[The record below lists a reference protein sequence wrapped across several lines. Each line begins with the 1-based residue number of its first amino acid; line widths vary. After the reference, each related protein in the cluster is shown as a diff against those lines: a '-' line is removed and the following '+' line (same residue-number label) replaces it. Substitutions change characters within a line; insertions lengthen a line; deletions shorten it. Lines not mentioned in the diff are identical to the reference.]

1 MVNSLVNRNAENM
14 VLSTVI
20 PQSSSFSPQV
30 HHVHHIH
37 HHHHHRRRHSSSN
50 LEGTSI
56 RQDASTSSLR
66 TYSSIKLL
74 SLNNLNAKQHF
85 LIALCRD
92 LSLLPPILSFF
103 HSLKKAWDLSYKNN
117 VLYSMENKSLTNAFK
132 LFWQTY
138 TTGTNSATN
147 SDSYLLTALITAR
160 SSEYLLCSLWCLV
173 SMYLSYSI
181 LDSLM
186 VRWIVKYSTL
196 AAILRMFSMSLI
208 FITLELLLLSSL
220 SPQGNYYLHTWIM
233 ISCILTGAYIWQSFL
248 TSNLNYVQEKQERT
262 TSDESS
268 GDDLAAV
275 RRGMS
280 NTGIGEED
288 TQRKKRKK
296 YSKNFKFTKNRQ
308 INLYNITVFCVVPV
322 GIASFITMIGLLRN
336 LVIQRLDVE
345 QLERIFRDLHKE
357 WRCEKKDKKTKRTT
371 SPTFFLILII
381 IIIIIIIT
389 FFFQV
394 NHHCYRFHIY
404 QILLSRSF
412 FFLKGLINY
421 RTYST
426 AQEQYPYSFSILR
439 HFQVRVR

>member
-30 HHVHHIH
+30 HHVHHI

-357 WRCEKKDKKTKRTT
+357 WRCEKKNEKTKRTT

-381 IIIIIIIT
+381 IIIIT
-389 FFFQV
+389 FFFSKLITIAIAFTFTKF
-394 NHHCYRFHIY
+394 CY
-404 QILLSRSF
+404 QGVF
-412 FFLKGLINY
+412 FFFKRAN
-421 RTYST
+421 
-426 AQEQYPYSFSILR
+426 
-439 HFQVRVR
+439 